1 MSHHRLLAILL
12 GSLFLGVVV
21 TSGLFA
27 VPPQP
32 RSREDLMKLKQDGNF
47 NDAYQGL
54 RERVLDAKTDPVEV
68 AQDLQVAVQ
77 CLQNLGRINELDE
90 FVEQAVKVHEKN
102 WRVLAAAAEIYQ
114 NTDHHGFIIAGK
126 FERGQHRG
134 GGRWVNSMDRDR
146 VRALQLML
154 AAITAAKPA
163 DKHDELGDLHFK
175 LARMLVSGREHQQ
188 SWRLQ
193 VLTDLATLPDY
204 EEGWYQGSSAS
215 GAPVNADGSPV
226 LYSRPRTFD
235 EAKNDGE
242 RWRWALAEGA
252 ELAPTRRDEAKWIF
266 AQFLHQ
272 QFGVQTLQQFSY
284 FFGRGAEADGKKD
297 ESGTYAL
304 HTLKDD
310 ETIARLA
317 TGVKRFKLPEEF
329 NYILMLQQ
337 LAAAEQGGYAAN
349 SLDTL
354 GSIFEDR
361 RQYPRAA
368 EYWRE
373 AIKRFGKG
381 VHNHRQARL
390 DQIVGNWGRFE
401 GTMTAPAG
409 RGASLEFRFRNG
421 KKVEF
426 EAHEILIDKLLTDV
440 KAYLKSDPQQLDW
453 QKLQLDQIGFRIVQQ
468 NESKYLGR
476 RVAGWDLPLEPRA
489 DHFDRRVT
497 VATPLSKAGAYLV
510 TAKMADGNVSKIVV
524 WIADTAIVKKPLEQ
538 GTYLYIGDAAS
549 GAPIGK
555 ANVELFGYRQDHLGN
570 KRPRQFRTLTK
581 NFAEFSSAEGG
592 VTLDPKQMPN
602 EYNWLITARTREG
615 RLAYLGFTGVWY
627 GGRYDEEYNQTKVF
641 VITDRPVYRP
651 KQKVHFKFWV
661 GQAKYDAPDESPFAG
676 KTFKLEL
683 HNPQG
688 EKIVEREFTADQ
700 YGGFDGEYELPEDAG
715 LGVYQ
720 VAIPNLG
727 GSSFRVEEYK
737 KPEFDVTVDAPSEP
751 VMLGDKVTATINAKY
766 YFGSPVVNA
775 RVKYKVLRTSYNDEW
790 YPVCPWDWFYG
801 RGYCWLAYDYTW
813 YPGWQRWGC
822 ARPIASW
829 WGRPSP
835 PPEVVIENDVAIG
848 PDGTV
853 KVEIDTELA
862 RLMHSDQD
870 HKYEITAEVTDESRR
885 TIVGTGNVL
894 VARQPFKVFA
904 WVDRGYYR
912 VGDTIEA
919 SFKAQT
925 LDEKPVEGAGH
936 VKLLRITYDD
946 KNQPVET
953 PVKEWDLPTNAEG
966 EASLKITASQAGQY
980 RISYSVT
987 DKKEHTIEGAY
998 LFTVTGEGFDGADY
1012 RFEHLEIIPDRR
1024 EYAPGEKVKLMV
1036 NTDRAGGTVLLFVR
1050 PVNGTYLPPRVVRL
1064 KGKSTVVEIG
1074 VEQKDMPNFFVEAV
1088 TIADAK
1094 PYTELREIAV
1104 PPVKRVL
1111 NLAVTPSAATY
1122 LPGEQAEVTV
1132 ALTELNGKPFVGS
1145 TVLTIYDKAVEY
1157 ISGGSNVP
1165 EIREF
1170 FWKWKRNHYPRTES
1184 SLDRGGHNMTLP
1196 DKPGMANLGAFGAT
1210 AADEGPRDMAGV
1222 TVSGQISAMPVPE
1235 AAPAPAAEAAMD
1247 AAAPRGAGGA
1257 AYSRAEMRM
1266 KGGAPAQGGEAA
1278 LVVQPTIRKEFA
1290 DTALWVGALETD
1302 KEGIA
1307 KVSLKMPENLTTWQI
1322 RAWAMGAGTRV
1333 GQGSAETVTRK
1344 NIIVRLQA
1352 PRFFV
1357 EKDEVTLSAN
1367 VHNYLKSAK
1376 QVEVVL
1382 ELDGENFVPLG
1393 ELTQTIEI
1401 PAEGEK
1407 RVDWQVR
1414 VAKEGEAVIRMK
1426 ALTDE
1431 ESDAVEQRFPVEVHG
1446 MLKTESYSGVLRPEE
1461 ETGSFEIRVPSER
1474 RINDSRLEIRYSPTL
1489 AGAMVDALP
1498 YMVSYPY
1505 GCTEQTLNRF
1515 LPTVI
1520 TQRILLDTHVDLKS
1534 IRDKQTNLNAQEI
1547 GDDRQRAER
1556 WKQFD
1561 HNPVF
1566 DEDEV
1571 RRMVK
1576 AGLERLI
1583 EMQLQDGGWG
1593 WFSGYGE
1600 RSYPH
1605 TTAYVVHGLQVARQN
1620 DVALVP
1626 DVLERGIEWLK
1637 NYQAEQVR
1645 LLENAA
1651 KPAKEKEKIPYKVAA
1666 DNLDAFVYMV
1676 LVDEGVDE
1684 PRMREFLYRDR
1695 TKLAVYGLALFGMS
1709 LAKVEDREKLDM
1721 VLQNIGQFLVVDNEN
1736 QTAYLKLPENNS
1748 WWFWYGSD
1756 IEADA
1761 YYLKLLSKTDPK
1773 NPVAAGLVKYLLNN
1787 RRHGTYWNS
1796 TRDTSL
1802 VIEALADYLKAS
1814 GEAEPDMTV
1823 EIWLDGKKR
1832 KEVKITAADLF
1843 TFDNK
1848 LVLVGDA
1855 VEEGARKI
1863 EFRKKGKGPLYYNAY
1878 LTNFTLED
1886 PITAAGLEIKV
1897 QRKFYKLI
1905 PEKKSVDVAGSRGQA
1920 VDQQV
1925 EKYRREELENLAL
1938 LKSGDLV
1945 EVELEIESKNDY
1957 EYLLFEDMKAAGFE
1971 PVEVRSGYNGNDLG
1985 AYMEMRDERVVLF
1998 VRWLAR
2004 GKHSVSYRTRAEIP
2018 GRFSA
2023 LPAKGSAMYAPEL
2036 KANSDELKLRIED

>member
-1 MSHHRLLAILL
+1 MSQHRLLAILL
-12 GSLFLGVVV
+12 GSLFLGIVA
-21 TSGLFA
+21 TSGLLA
-27 VPPQP
+27 EPAGP
-32 RSREDLMKLKQDGNF
+32 RSREDLMKLQQDGNF
-47 NDAYQGL
+47 NEAYQGL
-54 RERVLDAKTDPVEV
+54 RERVLDAKTEPAEA

-90 FVEQAVKVHEKN
+90 FVEQAVEVHAKN

-134 GGRWVNSMDRDR
+134 GGRWVNSFDRDR
-146 VRALQLML
+146 VRALQLLL
-154 AAITAAKPA
+154 AAIAAAKPNA
-163 DKHDELGDLHFK
+163 QHGELGDLHFK
-175 LARMLVSGREHQQ
+175 LAQALITGREYQQ

-193 VLTDLATLPDY
+193 VLTDLSALPDF
-204 EEGWYQGSSAS
+204 EEGWFQGGNAT
-215 GAPVNADGSPV
+215 GAPVTPDGSPV
-226 LYSRPRTFD
+226 LYGRPRTFD

-252 ELAPTRRDEAKWIF
+252 ELAPSRRDEAKWIF
-266 AQFLHQ
+266 AQFLYQ

-284 FFGRGAEADGKKD
+284 FFGRAAEADGKQD

-304 HTLKDD
+304 HTLGED

-329 NYILMLQQ
+329 NYILLFQQ
-337 LAAAEQGGYAAN
+337 LAAVEQGGYASS

-354 GSIFEDR
+354 AQIFEDR

-373 AIKRFGKG
+373 AIKRFGTG
-381 VHNHRQARL
+381 NNWRQDRL

-421 KKVEF
+421 KQVEF
-426 EAHEILIDKLLTDV
+426 EAHEILVDPLLADV

-453 QKLQLDQIGFRIVQQ
+453 QKLQLDQIGYRIVQQ
-468 NESKYLGR
+468 NEAKYLGT
-476 RVAGWDLPLEPRA
+476 RVAQWNQQLSPRA

-497 VATPLSKAGAYLV
+497 VTTPLSKAGAYLV

-524 WIADTAIVKKPLEQ
+524 WIADTAIVKKPTTE
-538 GTYLYIGDAAS
+538 GTYFYVGDAVS
-549 GAPIGK
+549 GAPIEK
-555 ANVELFGYRQDHLGN
+555 ANVEFFGYRQEHQGN
-570 KRPRQFRTLTK
+570 RRPRQFRTLTK
-581 NFAEFSSAEGG
+581 DFAEFSGKDGG
-592 VTLDPKQMPN
+592 ALIDYQRMPQD
-602 EYNWLITARTREG
+602 YNWLIIARTKPG
-615 RLAYLGFTGVWY
+615 RLAYLGFTGVWH
-627 GGRYDEEYNQTKVF
+627 GHAHDVEYNQTKVF

-661 GQAKYDAPDESPFAG
+661 AQARFDAPDESPFAG
-676 KTFKLEL
+676 QKFKFEL

-688 EKIVEREFTADQ
+688 ERIVASEYTADQ

-720 VAIPNLG
+720 LFIPNLG

-737 KPEFDVTVDAPSEP
+737 KPEFEVTVDAPSEP
-751 VMLGDKVTATINAKY
+751 VMLGDKITATVQAKY

-775 RVKYKVLRTSYNDEW
+775 RVKYKVLRTSYTEQW
-790 YPVCPWDWFYG
+790 YPVCPWDWLYG

-813 YPGWQRWGC
+813 YPGWRRWGC
-822 ARPIASW
+822 PRPIATW

-835 PPEVVIENDVAIG
+835 PPELVVENDVAIG
-848 PDGTV
+848 PDG
-853 KVEIDTELA
+853 KVEIEIDTELA
-862 RLMHSDQD
+862 RLMHGDQD

-885 TIVGTGNVL
+885 TIVGSGNVL

-912 VGDTIEA
+912 VGETIEA

-925 LDEKPVEGAGH
+925 LDEKPVEGTGKAR
-936 VKLLRITYDD
+936 LLRITYDD

-953 PVKEWDLPTNAEG
+953 PVKEWDLPTSADG

-980 RISYSVT
+980 RLAFAVT
-987 DKKEHTIEGAY
+987 DKKERTIEGAY
-998 LFTVTGEGFDGADY
+998 LFTVTGEGFDGAGF
-1012 RFEHLEIIPDRR
+1012 RFEHLELIPDRR
-1024 EYAPGEKVKLMV
+1024 EYAPGDKVKLMV

-1064 KGKSTVVEIG
+1064 QGKSTVVEID

-1094 PYTELREIAV
+1094 AHTELREIAV

-1111 NLAVTPSAATY
+1111 NLAVTPSAKTY
-1122 LPGEQAEVTV
+1122 LPGEQAEVTI
-1132 ALTELNGKPFVGS
+1132 ALTDLAGKPFVGS

-1170 FWKWKRNHYPRTES
+1170 FWKWKRSHYPRTET
-1184 SLDRGGHNMTLP
+1184 SLERGGWNLTLP
-1196 DKPGMANLGAFGAT
+1196 DKPGMANLGVFGAT
-1210 AADEGPRDMAGV
+1210 AADEGPQEGAGV
-1222 TVSGQISAMPVPE
+1222 AVNGQVMDAMPVP
-1235 AAPAPAAEAAMD
+1235 
-1247 AAAPRGAGGA
+1247 AAAPMAEMAADGAVARGAGGA
-1257 AYSRAEMRM
+1257 AYGRAEMRM
-1266 KGGAPAQGGEAA
+1266 KSGVTGQGVEAA
-1278 LVVQPTIRKEFA
+1278 PVVQPTIRKEFA
-1290 DTALWVGALETD
+1290 DTALWVGALETN

-1344 NIIVRLQA
+1344 NIIVRMQS

-1357 EKDEVTLSAN
+1357 ERDEVTLSAN
-1367 VHNYLKSAK
+1367 VHNYLKTAK

-1382 ELDGENFVPLG
+1382 ELAGENLVPLG
-1393 ELTQTIEI
+1393 ELRQTVEI

-1407 RVDWQVR
+1407 RVDWRVR
-1414 VAKEGEAVIRMK
+1414 VAREGEAVIRMK

-1446 MLKTESYSGVLRPEE
+1446 MLKTESYSGVLRPQE

-1498 YMVSYPY
+1498 YLVSYPY

-1515 LPTVI
+1515 LPTVV
-1520 TQRILLDTHVDLKS
+1520 TQKILLDMQVDLKS

-1547 GDDRQRAER
+1547 GDDRERASR
-1556 WKQFD
+1556 WRRFD

-1566 DEDEV
+1566 DEEEV

-1593 WFSGYGE
+1593 WFSGFGE
-1600 RSYPH
+1600 RSTPH
-1605 TTAYVVHGLQVARQN
+1605 TTAYVVHGLQIARQN
-1620 DVALVP
+1620 DLALVP
-1626 DVLERGIEWLK
+1626 GVLERGIEWLK
-1637 NYQAEQVR
+1637 NYQAEQLR
-1645 LLENAA
+1645 LLENAGQPDKA
-1651 KPAKEKEKIPYKVAA
+1651 KGKLPYKTAA

-1695 TKLAVYGLALFGMS
+1695 TRLTVYGMTLLGMS
-1709 LAKVEDREKLDM
+1709 LAKIEDREKLDM
-1721 VLQNIGQFLVVDNEN
+1721 VLRNISQFLVVDNEN

-1756 IEADA
+1756 IEANA
-1761 YYLKLLSKTDPK
+1761 YYLKLLARTDPK
-1773 NPVAAGLVKYLLNN
+1773 SEVAAGLVKYLLNN
-1787 RRHGTYWNS
+1787 RRHGNYWNS

-1814 GEAEPDMTV
+1814 GEAQPDMTV

-1832 KEVKITAADLF
+1832 QEVTINAANLF

-1863 EFRKKGKGPLYYNAY
+1863 EFRKRGRGPLYYNAY

-1897 QRKFYKLI
+1897 ERKFYRLI
-1905 PEKKSVDVAGSRGQA
+1905 PEQKSVDVAGSRGQA
-1920 VDQQV
+1920 VDQRV

-1945 EVELEIESKNDY
+1945 EIELEIESKNDY

-1971 PVEVRSGYNGNDLG
+1971 PVETRSGYNGNDLG
-1985 AYMEMRDERVVLF
+1985 AYIEMRDERVAF
-1998 VRWLAR
+1998 FMRWLAR

-2023 LPAKGSAMYAPEL
+2023 LPAKGAGMYAPEL
-2036 KANSDELKLRIED
+2036 RANSNELKLRIEDK